1 MKMHRLLPIIA
12 ATLFVASASHA
23 QTAKVYRIGFLSPGD
38 FAPGTNPGRLTEE
51 ISRHLAQ
58 SGFTTG
64 ANLELIKRGA
74 AGHFERLPALV
85 IPFKRKVYEQVVKE
99 FSRFNERPA

>member
-12 ATLFVASASHA
+12 ATLFVASPSHA

-51 ISRHLAQ
+51 ISRHLV
-58 SGFTTG
+58 GCV
-64 ANLELIKRGA
+64 IA
-74 AGHFERLPALV
+74 AYRSALP
-85 IPFKRKVYEQVVKE
+85 RK
-99 FSRFNERPA
+99 